1 MFLKDFLREVYL
13 EWRKVVNNNKWLQT
27 TSTQRALA
35 TFSLRR
41 IWAIFGEPTQ
51 FSPAFKGDKAWQ
63 GARKMQWTNKNNHLM
78 TLSFCVHFFYRFRDN
93 MIWVCST
100 FRRIMG
106 WEQLQEKLKTHISF
120 EVCKC
125 FHTSSSNMSSWNGNF
140 PGDVR
145 THKNKSKRRFQCV
158 NLKWQHV
165 RPVSSLYR
173 ITPHAKMSERG
184 EYLPQGKSGLCISFT
199 LFTMALFM

>member
-13 EWRKVVNNNKWLQT
+13 EWRKDSNNQWLQT

-51 FSPAFKGDKAWQ
+51 FSPAFKRIKHGKRHERCSEPIKIITSWPFVFV
-63 GARKMQWTNKNNHLM
+63 
-78 TLSFCVHFFYRFRDN
+78 SIFYRFIRNN
-93 MIWVCST
+93 MIWGCST
-100 FRRIMG
+100 VFSSMVE
-106 WEQLQEKLKTHISF
+106 WEQLQKKLETGKKDLEEHTSF

-145 THKNKSKRRFQCV
+145 THKNKSKRRFHYV
-158 NLKWQHV
+158 NLKKWQHV
-165 RPVSSLYR
+165 RPVSSL
-173 ITPHAKMSERG
+173 
-184 EYLPQGKSGLCISFT
+184 
-199 LFTMALFM
+199 